1 MKIKNES
8 VLGLPK
14 FIKAFYQD
22 CKAGKATGWW
32 GEKYGRRSERLNVEH
47 KGDKL
52 GNTYDLINYIKDN
65 VSDIT
70 QEEVDAFASKVNR
83 AYPVLNFQRVFYWE
97 VSLEGT
103 PVKEEEVVEEPVEEE
118 TPEQETLTEDTPQE
132 EPPKEEKPEPDF
144 DFAKK
149 IEDKQELKEYAK
161 GFGFKLDSRK
171 SLPDMMKS
179 FQGKFHATKSK

>member
-32 GEKYGRRSERLNVEH
+32 GEKYGRRNERLNVEH
-47 KGDKL
+47 NSNKL
-52 GNTYDLINYIKDN
+52 SNTYDLINYIKDN

-70 QEEVDAFASKVNR
+70 QEEVDTFASKVNR

-97 VSLEGT
+97 VSLEEAS
-103 PVKEEEVVEEPVEEE
+103 VKEEEVVEDPVEEE
-118 TPEQETLTEDTPQE
+118 TPEQETLTEE
-132 EPPKEEKPEPDF
+132 VPKE
-144 DFAKK
+144 
-149 IEDKQELKEYAK
+149 
-161 GFGFKLDSRK
+161 
-171 SLPDMMKS
+171 
-179 FQGKFHATKSK
+179 

>member
-32 GEKYGRRSERLNVEH
+32 GEKYGRRNERLNVEH
-47 KGDKL
+47 NSNKL
-52 GNTYDLINYIKDN
+52 SNTYDLINYIKDN

-70 QEEVDAFASKVNR
+70 QEEVDTFASKVNR

-97 VSLEGT
+97 VSLEEAS
-103 PVKEEEVVEEPVEEE
+103 VKEEEVVEDPVEEE
-118 TPEQETLTEDTPQE
+118 TPEQETLTEEVPKE
-132 EPPKEEKPEPDF
+132 ASPKEEKPEPDF

-179 FQGKFHATKSK
+179 FQGKFHASKPR